1 MNNILTTTVEALEN
15 FNAFNKRAILIKI
28 IYLLFAVLVST
39 KFSSLPIIIFITILL
54 MIIYSLILS
63 FLVNRYFINAELII
77 NTLFFL
83 ALLDIFLITV
93 IINFLGILLY
103 ILYSFY
109 IVLSFMVLP
118 RYKAIYVTAWLV
130 VLYSGLVFFQYS
142 QLLKPMQLFTGQ
154 KITPQNFNF
163 VFPTSMI
170 YLVTLLF
177 LSVGCY
183 DFYRIITKR
192 ISALQKTS
200 LALEDEKKLLEEKV
214 QTRKTELE
222 NEKLGLKRKVEGR
235 REELVKESKELEERI
250 IELEGFRKVT
260 IGREEK
266 IKELR
271 KRFETLSKK
280 GKLK

>member
-1 MNNILTTTVEALEN
+1 MNNILTTTSEALEN

-28 IYLLFAVLVST
+28 VYLLFTVLVST
-39 KFSSLPIIIFITILL
+39 KFSPLPIIIFITILL
-54 MIIYSLILS
+54 MIIYSLIFS

-83 ALLDIFLITV
+83 TLLDIFLITV

-118 RYKAIYVTAWLV
+118 NHKAFYVIGWLV
-130 VLYSGLVFFQYS
+130 VLYSGLVFFQYF
-142 QLLKPMQLFTGQ
+142 QILKPMQLFAGQ

-163 VFPTSMI
+163 VFPALML
-170 YLVTLLF
+170 YLATLLF

-183 DFYRIITKR
+183 DFYRIIAKR

-214 QTRKTELE
+214 QTRKAELE
-222 NEKLGLKRKVEGR
+222 NEKSGLEKKIRNRK
-235 REELVKESKELEERI
+235 EELVKESKELEERI

-271 KRFETLSKK
+271 ERFEILSKK
-280 GKLK
+280 R

>member
-1 MNNILTTTVEALEN
+1 MNNILTTTIEALEN

-28 IYLLFAVLVST
+28 LYLLFAVLVST
-39 KFSSLPIIIFITILL
+39 KFSPLPIIIFITILL

-109 IVLSFMVLP
+109 IVLSFMALP
-118 RYKAIYVTAWLV
+118 NYKAFYVIAWLV
-130 VLYSGLVFFQYS
+130 VLYSGLVFFQYF
-142 QLLKPMQLFTGQ
+142 QILKPGQLFAGQ
-154 KITPQNFNF
+154 KMTPQNFNF
-163 VFPTSMI
+163 VFPASML
-170 YLVTLLF
+170 YLTTLLF

-183 DFYRIITKR
+183 DFYRIIAKR
-192 ISALQKTS
+192 IGALQKTS

-222 NEKLGLKRKVEGR
+222 NEKLGLERKIR
-235 REELVKESKELEERI
+235 NRKEELIKESKELEERI
-250 IELEGFRKVT
+250 AELEGFRKVT

-271 KRFETLSKK
+271 KRFEILSKK
-280 GKLK
+280 R